1 MGVPVHIAPDEVP
14 EVDDPTIKL
23 LTVARRLGLRIG
35 TCSSAVVDEADR
47 WELAVV
53 DLRGVAQALTP
64 DHLPGERLRIDLIKE
79 GRQPRQAIG
88 YLPDGDMVVVN
99 DATHLIGRGPT
110 GHRALHPAHHP
121 GRHGVRQAV
130 RRQRNRRRG
139 ADQTGLNLTRGRSGR
154 IEGRRS
160 GDHASFTAATSL
172 VSVSLA
178 SPNSRVVFASKSSSL
193 SMPANPGRIERLRNT
208 MFSASSA
215 LMMGMP

>member
-1 MGVPVHIAPDEVP
+1 M
-14 EVDDPTIKL
+14 
-23 LTVARRLGLRIG
+23 
-35 TCSSAVVDEADR
+35 DEANR
-47 WELAVV
+47 WELPVS
-53 DLRGVAQALTP
+53 DLRGIARALTP

-88 YLPDGDMVVVN
+88 YLADGDLVVVN

-110 GHRALHPAHHP
+110 NITVLSTRLTTQ
-121 GRHGVRQAV
+121 GVMVFAKLSDDSD
-130 RRQRNRRRG
+130 NGGRG
-139 ADQTGLNLTRGRSGR
+139 AEQTGAESAEVGRPD
-154 IEGRRS
+154 RRPS
-160 GDHASFTAATSL
+160 IGDHASFTAATSL

-178 SPNSRVVFASKSSSL
+178 SPNSRVVFGSKSSSL